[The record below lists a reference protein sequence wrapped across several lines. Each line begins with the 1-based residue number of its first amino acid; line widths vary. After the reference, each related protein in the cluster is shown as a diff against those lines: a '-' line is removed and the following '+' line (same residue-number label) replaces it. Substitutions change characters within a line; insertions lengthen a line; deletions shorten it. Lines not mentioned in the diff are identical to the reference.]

1 MCCTSTWTPQPLKV
15 VGAAAESAAAGR
27 VRTVPPR
34 RGPWR
39 GEPGEERMNRR
50 SQRGVQR
57 ASEGASSLTV
67 AAAAAAAATATA
79 TAVAVAVAGC
89 QPSLSCVSSANSLSR
104 VSSAFACVLGTGS
117 RGEPLPLSG
126 RRRTVDAA
134 SPSAHGRDGRRRLRT
149 RLRCRAREDGRTT
162 RRGALWRSQEG
173 GSRSASLLLGAAVQP
188 DSAAAV

>member
-57 ASEGASSLTV
+57 ASEGASLVVVV
-67 AAAAAAAATATA
+67 AAAAAATTPSRRWRRNLAAKGERGSDVPAFR
-79 TAVAVAVAGC
+79 VAC
-89 QPSLSCVSSANSLSR
+89 
-104 VSSAFACVLGTGS
+104 GS
-117 RGEPLPLSG
+117 
-126 RRRTVDAA
+126 
-134 SPSAHGRDGRRRLRT
+134 
-149 RLRCRAREDGRTT
+149 
-162 RRGALWRSQEG
+162 
-173 GSRSASLLLGAAVQP
+173 
-188 DSAAAV
+188 

>member
-67 AAAAAAAATATA
+67 AAAAAAAATA
-79 TAVAVAVAGC
+79 
-89 QPSLSCVSSANSLSR
+89 PS
-104 VSSAFACVLGTGS
+104 
-117 RGEPLPLSG
+117 
-126 RRRTVDAA
+126 RRRRNLAA
-134 SPSAHGRDGRRRLRT
+134 KG
-149 RLRCRAREDGRTT
+149 E
-162 RRGALWRSQEG
+162 RGSDVPAFRVAC
-173 GSRSASLLLGAAVQP
+173 GS
-188 DSAAAV
+188 